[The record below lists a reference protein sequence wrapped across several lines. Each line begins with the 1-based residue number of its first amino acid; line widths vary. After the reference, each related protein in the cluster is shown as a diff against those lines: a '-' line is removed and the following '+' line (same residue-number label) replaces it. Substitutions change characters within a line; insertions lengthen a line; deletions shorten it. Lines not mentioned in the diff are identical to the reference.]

1 MKKTLLA
8 LSITSALSTVSFA
21 NLAADQKKHNDPIEN
36 IVVTANRT
44 TQDKFD
50 VLASTAVFSRDD
62 IERIQP
68 LSVADLL
75 TRVAGVTIAK
85 TGGIAQQSSVFVR
98 GSSSGHLLVLVNGVR
113 VGSAT
118 LGSKDLSS
126 IQVQLIERIEI
137 VKGPRAA
144 LWGSDAM
151 GGVLQIFTRKL
162 TAGEKQIGVKYGS
175 NNHKQGYGAIGL
187 GNEQHNYTISGNVES
202 STGFD
207 VIKPNPNSWTV
218 NQPDKDGF
226 HRQSF
231 ALVGNSQF
239 NHVFSIET
247 NAQLDKGVTEIDNAW
262 GGDEITLNNHNLLVR
277 GHLNYDTSQ
286 YQLSIANSKDY
297 NKDNNK
303 EKQAAFNPN
312 ATNNLFKTVRNQI
325 SATAN
330 YNLYEQGELLIGV
343 EHYKEKV
350 TGSIDYTQNERTANA
365 FFITTRQQVQQL
377 KLEASIRRDSIS
389 ALKSKVTYQLG
400 VGYDISDN
408 FLIAINHGTAFK
420 APTFN
425 ELYYPFSG
433 NPDLKPETAKNTEL
447 LTRYQNNR
455 YSIETSIFRS
465 NYNNMI
471 IWEPDI
477 SGLWRPLNASPLI
490 KGIETNI
497 SYNIF
502 EFKNTLTFS
511 HIDAQNDQIHKQLLR
526 IPYFSANYNI
536 DYQGD
541 NWSIG
546 LDLNY
551 QGGRYD
557 IDGSQ
562 RIRLASNTVINLN
575 ASYEITPKLSL
586 FAKIANLNNRKYQQ
600 INEHPAD
607 NRNVSLT
614 LDYKF

>member
-21 NLAADQKKHNDPIEN
+21 NLAADQNKHNDPIEN

-50 VLASTAVFSRDD
+50 VLASTAVFTHDD

-126 IQVQLIERIEI
+126 IPVQLIERIEI

-175 NNHKQGYGAIGL
+175 NDHKQAYGAIGL

-239 NHVFSIET
+239 NHIFSIET

-303 EKQAAFNPN
+303 DKQAAFNPN

-447 LTRYQNNR
+447 LTRYQNDR

-575 ASYEITPKLSL
+575 ASYEVTPKLSL